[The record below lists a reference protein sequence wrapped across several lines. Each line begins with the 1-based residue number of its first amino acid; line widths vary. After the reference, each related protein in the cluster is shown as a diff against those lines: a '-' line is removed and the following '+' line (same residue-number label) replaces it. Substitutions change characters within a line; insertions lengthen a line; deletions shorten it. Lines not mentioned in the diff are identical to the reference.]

1 MKNISAQRTQCTW
14 DTFRLETLPRSRL
27 SDIILFYLHQ
37 KWGTVKISVSCSR
50 LEQLVRKAGIE
61 SKWPSSYFVSSVQN
75 PPVCAT
81 HFSSDRNIN
90 SCGWSAQER
99 SPQLELPM
107 QLPPGCSDSALTNQI
122 PPESEDQHITGCHS
136 IIMVHFGR
144 KRSPERTL
152 WPPAWNSQKAPT
164 QKSSYIVHATVKLQP
179 SHNVWAHPK
188 FKINVPCNEHILLQS
203 RWSDFFFLFCSASLI
218 SWLTFNVIYCH

>member
-1 MKNISAQRTQCTW
+1 MAQLLFCVQCPKPTSLCHSFLQW
-14 DTFRLETLPRSRL
+14 QEYQFLWLICT
-27 SDIILFYLHQ
+27 
-37 KWGTVKISVSCSR
+37 
-50 LEQLVRKAGIE
+50 
-61 SKWPSSYFVSSVQN
+61 
-75 PPVCAT
+75 
-81 HFSSDRNIN
+81 
-90 SCGWSAQER
+90 ER